1 MNKSFSIRIDI
12 PDTDL
17 LDVDIEE
24 IIYAGLKPI
33 ILNKIENINIDVI
46 ELNTL
51 KEQHQNHTIKKQLK

>member
-17 LDVDIEE
+17 FDVDIEE

-33 ILNKIENINIDVI
+33 ILDKIENINIDVI

-51 KEQHQNHTIKKQLK
+51 EEQHHNHIIKKEG